1 MKVIN
6 YIKLLE
12 NLEANT
18 KEFNSKKPFKYIILD
33 DFLNLDY
40 AKNILNE
47 FPIID
52 SKWKDARGHHSQNKW
67 TLPIHKKDEI
77 ASGFM
82 NETKSGEFLDYCSKL
97 TSIPD
102 LIYDSTHC
110 GAGYHQST
118 SGGFLNVHVDFNKLN
133 TNNIVAKVNDNIKLD
148 RRLNLIVYFN
158 ENWTPEKG
166 GYLELWDM
174 AQNKRIENISP
185 IFNRC
190 VIFETNEVSF
200 HGNPKPL
207 KLNQNESR
215 KSLSIYYYTKGR
227 IDIDHVDPHNTI
239 YINTDSIFGFM
250 KTFINGVKHL
260 LRKYFNFK

>member
-1 MKVIN
+1 MKAIN
-6 YIKLLE
+6 YKKLLL
-12 NLEANT
+12 NLETN
-18 KEFNSKKPFKYIILD
+18 KSEFNSKKKPFKYIILD

-40 AKNILNE
+40 AKNILDE
-47 FPIID
+47 FPLIN
-52 SKWKDARGHHSQNKW
+52 SKWKDARGHNSQNKW
-67 TLPIHKKDEI
+67 TLPIVKDKI

-82 NETKSGEFLDYCSKL
+82 NETKSSDFLDYLSKI

-102 LIYDSTHC
+102 LIFDSTHC
-110 GAGYHQST
+110 GAGYHQLT
-118 SGGFLNVHVDFNKLN
+118 TGGFLNVHVDFNKLN
-133 TNNIVAKVNDNIKLD
+133 TDNTVAKLNDNIKLD

-158 ENWTPEKG
+158 ENWKSEKG

-174 AQNKRIENISP
+174 AKNNRIENISP

-207 KLNQNESR
+207 KLNQNETR

-227 IDIDHVDPHNTI
+227 NDINHIDPHNTI
-239 YINTDSIFGFM
+239 YINTGSILGFF
-250 KTFINGVKHL
+250 KTFNNGVKHFF
-260 LRKYFNFK
+260 RNIF